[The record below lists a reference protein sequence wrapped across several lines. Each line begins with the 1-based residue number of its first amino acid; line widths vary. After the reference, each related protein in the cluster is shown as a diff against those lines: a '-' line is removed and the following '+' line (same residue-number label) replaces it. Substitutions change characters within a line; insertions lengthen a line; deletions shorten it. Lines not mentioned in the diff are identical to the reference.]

1 MSSSTLAISSGEAAP
16 QYVHWD
22 VSHHTDILEMKLVRE
37 VNCFIQKKKEKT
49 VMIKDKKTLSFAKQ
63 NETICQVC

>member
-16 QYVHWD
+16 RYVHWD

-37 VNCFIQKKKEKT
+37 VNCLIQKKKRENGN
-49 VMIKDKKTLSFAKQ
+49 DKR
-63 NETICQVC
+63 